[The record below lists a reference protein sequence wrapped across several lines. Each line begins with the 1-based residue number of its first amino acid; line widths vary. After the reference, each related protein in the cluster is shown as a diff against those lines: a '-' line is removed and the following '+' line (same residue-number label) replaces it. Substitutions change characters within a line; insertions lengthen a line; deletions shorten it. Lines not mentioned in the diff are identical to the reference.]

1 MDKDDIVI
9 KFQNVSKIY
18 KLFKNEK
25 RRLLYTFCKK
35 IKYQEKKAVDNV
47 SFEVR
52 RGEALLFLVRT
63 ALENL
68 QY

>member
-52 RGEALLFLVRT
+52 RGESVALFG
-63 ALENL
+63 
-68 QY
+68 